1 MIDAPPPFTDG
12 EIVSADT
19 FADED
24 KLHAIFT
31 WLRAHD
37 PLHWTAPE
45 GYRPFWSVT
54 RHADILEISRQN
66 DQFLSDPRTT
76 LATIEAED
84 WVREVTGGNH
94 QLVRTLVHMDNPDH
108 HAYRLLTQAWF
119 MPQNLKRLEADV
131 AGLAREA
138 VDGMAARGPDLD
150 FVADVAVWYP
160 LRVIMMILGVPR
172 EDEPL
177 MLKLTQEIFGPED
190 PEMQRPGEVG
200 DLHRVVADFFAYFNA
215 ITADRRANPRDD
227 LASLIA
233 NAEIGGKPIGEF
245 EAMSYYTIVATA
257 GHDTTSSSVAGGLL
271 ALLENPDEL
280 ARLKADPA
288 LIPSAVEEMIRWVTP
303 VKHFMRTATSDYPL
317 RGKTIKAG
325 DSLCLF
331 YPSANR
337 DEEVYEEP
345 FAFRVDRAPNRHLA
359 FGFGA
364 HLCLGLH
371 LARMEMA
378 ALFRELLPRLEHVE
392 LAGAPARVRS
402 SFVSGL
408 KHLPIRCRVKPA
420 A

>member
-1 MIDAPPPFTDG
+1 MIDTLPPFTDD
-12 EIVSADT
+12 EIVSAGT

-24 KLHAIFT
+24 KLHAVFT
-31 WLRAHD
+31 WLRAHG

-54 RHADILEISRQN
+54 RHADMVEIERRN
-66 DQFLSDPRTT
+66 DLFLNDPRTT
-76 LATIEAED
+76 LATIEAEN
-84 WVREVTGGNH
+84 WVRDVTGGNH
-94 QLVRTLVHMDNPDH
+94 QLVRTLVHMDDPDH
-108 HAYRLLTQAWF
+108 RAYRLLTQAWF
-119 MPQNLKRLEADV
+119 MPQNLKRLEAGV
-131 AGLAREA
+131 AELAREA
-138 VDGMAARGPDLD
+138 VDGMAARGPELD

-160 LRVIMMILGVPR
+160 LRVIMMILGVPH

-215 ITADRRANPRDD
+215 ITANRRANPRDD

-303 VKHFMRTATSDYPL
+303 VQHFMRTARSDHVL

-337 DEEVYEEP
+337 DEDVYDDP
-345 FAFRVDRAPNRHLA
+345 FAFRVDRTPNRHLA

-364 HLCLGLH
+364 HLCLGMH

-378 ALFRELLPRLEHVE
+378 ALYRELLPRLEQVE
-392 LAGAPARVRS
+392 LAGTPSRVRS

-408 KHLPIRCRVKPA
+408 KHLPIRCRVRPA
-420 A
+420 D